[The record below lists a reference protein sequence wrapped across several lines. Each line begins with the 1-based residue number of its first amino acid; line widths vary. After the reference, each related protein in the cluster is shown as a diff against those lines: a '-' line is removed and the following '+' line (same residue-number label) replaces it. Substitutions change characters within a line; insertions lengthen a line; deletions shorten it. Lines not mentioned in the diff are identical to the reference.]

1 MLDLLTSPESL
12 QRAKDQFQADTKG
25 TEYFSLLP
33 AETKPPLDMNRD
45 MMEKYRPEMR
55 KHYLNKTPQFN

>member
-1 MLDLLTSPESL
+1 LL
-12 QRAKDQFQADTKG
+12 QRAKDQFRADTKG

-55 KHYLNKTPQFN
+55 KHYLNKTPKFN